1 MKCVSER
8 YKKLGN
14 FENCL
19 KPFRI
24 PFAGKVDIVCFD
36 KTGTLTQDK
45 LIVKGVAGL
54 DDDNPTEIHPTK
66 NVPSDTMRVLAGAH
80 SLHMGEK
87 LIGDPLEISI
97 LDDLEWTLKGDHV
110 MPLNKKT
117 SPINT
122 FKIEKKFHFSSALA
136 RMSTIVCQSDSNK
149 YYAVV
154 KGSAE
159 EIKKRLSNVP
169 SWYDECHKSLAR
181 DGHR

>member
-1 MKCVSER
+1 
-8 YKKLGN
+8 
-14 FENCL
+14 
-19 KPFRI
+19 
-24 PFAGKVDIVCFD
+24 
-36 KTGTLTQDK
+36 
-45 LIVKGVAGL
+45 
-54 DDDNPTEIHPTK
+54 
-66 NVPSDTMRVLAGAH
+66 
-80 SLHMGEK
+80 MGEK

-159 EIKKRLSNVP
+159 KIKKRLSNVP
-169 SWYDECHKSLAR
+169 SWYDKCHKSLAR
-181 DGHR
+181 DGHRCRVSQMCRLLFRPPTLCRDGPLMIAITFMIGTIYDCNLHKKVDQI